1 MHARIDSEMVKKP
14 PIQADDATLVA
25 GAQIYHEQCAAC
37 HGLKGK
43 PVSFASHMFPRAPGL
58 LEKHRNGNAVVSLL
72 LANADKPMSPAAL
85 AFLSPEPAASPV
97 PTATEKKK

>member
-1 MHARIDSEMVKKP
+1 
-14 PIQADDATLVA
+14 
-25 GAQIYHEQCAAC
+25 
-37 HGLKGK
+37 
-43 PVSFASHMFPRAPGL
+43 
-58 LEKHRNGNAVVSLL
+58 LL